1 MRDLTA
7 KRFNSNSPQRNY
19 IKLQEQIEKLEARL
33 REVDQSLIDGMVR
46 LSDLEGKNG
55 V

>member
-7 KRFNSNSPQRNY
+7 KRFNSNSPRRNY
-19 IKLQEQIEKLEARL
+19 VKLQGQIEKLEVRL
-33 REVDQSLIDGMVR
+33 RALDQSLIDGMTR
-46 LSDLEGKNG
+46 LSDLEGKDG